1 MNSEQSWQVANLM
14 TRTDH
19 ISGQVDLIWRTLE
32 RWDAEQ
38 SRDQATLRAMLAV
51 IALLLVALGAG
62 ILWAEE
68 RAHGRADARIQ
79 ALELRVEKLEFV
91 AGGE

>member
-1 MNSEQSWQVANLM
+1 MTQSD
-14 TRTDH
+14 RTK
-19 ISGQVDLIWRTLE
+19 GQLDLIWRTLE

-38 SRDQATLRAMLAV
+38 SRDQATLRAMLGV

-68 RAHGRADARIQ
+68 RAHGRTEARIQ
-79 ALELRVEKLEFV
+79 ALEIRVEKLEFV